1 MTDFREQLQSSLGN
15 AYTIEREL
23 GGGGMSR
30 VFVATETALGRRVV
44 VKVVSLEVAAGV
56 SMTRFAREIRLAA
69 SLQQAN
75 IVPLLSAGESAGLP
89 YYTMPFVDGSSLRE
103 RLSTAGALSITEVVS
118 VLRDVARALAY
129 AHDRGIVHRDIK
141 PDNVL
146 LSGDAAVVT
155 DFGIAKAIIQART
168 YDSGPDVPGVVGS
181 STVTQI
187 GTAIGTP
194 AYMPPEQAAGDPE
207 TDHRA
212 DIYSFGCLAYE
223 LLSGETPFHG
233 RPVHQLFTAHV
244 RESPVPI
251 ATRRADCPPALAR
264 IVMHSLEKDPMHRP
278 QSAREILQALDAA
291 TTPSSFPAP
300 VHRVTRRQ
308 VITTIVGAAAIL
320 ALGGAAAR
328 MLGRSPDTGTAKAL
342 AVLPFA
348 NVGGDS
354 AQEYLADGMTDELAT
369 ALGKMPGVQVA
380 ARTMAYRYKGK
391 RDIDARDVGRN
402 LGVGL
407 VLQGTVRRA
416 GTQLRVSAQLTNA
429 DDGKELWSDTF
440 GSGTQDVFALQDEL
454 TRAITAALATRLSG
468 RPAPRVAAKVA
479 EGTSDAEAYD
489 LYLRG
494 RFLLLQRRRLPQAV
508 EIFQS
513 AIQKDSSFARAYAGL
528 GETLQYLP
536 YFASTPAVDV
546 RERTM
551 RAARRALALDSTLS
565 EAHVALGL
573 AHMHAWEWSAA
584 EDEFR
589 RAIAADSTDASA
601 YTQYARFLLYTARPR
616 EALIALN
623 RAQKLE
629 PYSAVISGWIVA
641 SLSML
646 GRNDEALAESRRA
659 LEMDSTTAPV
669 IHISILAYVA
679 AGRNADA
686 KRLAERSPLKMPP
699 FILQLAYADGMS
711 GDRDGALK
719 IAHEFEVQ
727 RPRPWF
733 SETVIA
739 FARLAVGDTARALDA
754 FERSTDAR
762 EIWPTFTPICD
773 RAFDPIRGTPRFA
786 ALVRR
791 VGLDEHVLTSATAC
805 LGR

>member
-1 MTDFREQLQSSLGN
+1 
-15 AYTIEREL
+15 
-23 GGGGMSR
+23 
-30 VFVATETALGRRVV
+30 
-44 VKVVSLEVAAGV
+44 
-56 SMTRFAREIRLAA
+56 
-69 SLQQAN
+69 
-75 IVPLLSAGESAGLP
+75 
-89 YYTMPFVDGSSLRE
+89 
-103 RLSTAGALSITEVVS
+103 
-118 VLRDVARALAY
+118 
-129 AHDRGIVHRDIK
+129 
-141 PDNVL
+141 
-146 LSGDAAVVT
+146 
-155 DFGIAKAIIQART
+155 
-168 YDSGPDVPGVVGS
+168 
-181 STVTQI
+181 
-187 GTAIGTP
+187 
-194 AYMPPEQAAGDPE
+194 
-207 TDHRA
+207 
-212 DIYSFGCLAYE
+212 
-223 LLSGETPFHG
+223 
-233 RPVHQLFTAHV
+233 
-244 RESPVPI
+244 
-251 ATRRADCPPALAR
+251 
-264 IVMHSLEKDPMHRP
+264 
-278 QSAREILQALDAA
+278 
-291 TTPSSFPAP
+291 
-300 VHRVTRRQ
+300 
-308 VITTIVGAAAIL
+308 
-320 ALGGAAAR
+320 
-328 MLGRSPDTGTAKAL
+328 
-342 AVLPFA
+342 
-348 NVGGDS
+348 
-354 AQEYLADGMTDELAT
+354 
-369 ALGKMPGVQVA
+369 
-380 ARTMAYRYKGK
+380 
-391 RDIDARDVGRN
+391 
-402 LGVGL
+402 
-407 VLQGTVRRA
+407 
-416 GTQLRVSAQLTNA
+416 VSAQLTNA

-584 EDEFR
+584 EEEFG

-616 EALIALN
+616 EALVALN
-623 RAQKLE
+623 HAQKLE

-646 GRNDEALAESRRA
+646 GRNDEALAESKRA

-669 IHISILAYVA
+669 IHISTLAYVA
-679 AGRNADA
+679 AGRNAEA

-699 FILQLAYADGMS
+699 FVLQLAYADGMS

-727 RPRPWF
+727 HPRPWF

-739 FARLAVGDTARALDA
+739 FAHLAVGDTARALDA
-754 FERSTDAR
+754 FERSTEAR

-773 RAFDPIRGTPRFA
+773 RSFDPLRGSPRFA

-791 VGLDEHVLTSATAC
+791 VGLDERLFTSATAC
-805 LGR
+805 RGR